1 MPGGDAEEGRHSV
14 MADTDVDPEVAL
26 RARLATLKTEHR
38 ALDDWIAA
46 LLAAPFI
53 DQLEVRRLKK
63 RKLSLRDEIVR
74 LEDMI
79 TPDIIA

>member
-1 MPGGDAEEGRHSV
+1 MAEGDIDNDNNSDIE
-14 MADTDVDPEVAL
+14 L
-26 RARLATLKTEHR
+26 RARLATLRTEHR

-46 LLAAPFI
+46 LLAAPFV

-63 RKLSLRDEIVR
+63 RKLALRDEIAR
-74 LEDMI
+74 LDDMI

>member
-1 MPGGDAEEGRHSV
+1 
-14 MADTDVDPEVAL
+14 MADNRNDPDVEL

-46 LLAAPFI
+46 LMAAPFV
-53 DQLEVRRLKK
+53 DQLEMRRLKK
-63 RKLSLRDEIVR
+63 RKLALRDEIAR
-74 LEDMI
+74 LDDLI

>member
-1 MPGGDAEEGRHSV
+1 
-14 MADTDVDPEVAL
+14 MADNGIMTDVEL

-63 RKLSLRDEIVR
+63 RKLALRDEIAR
-74 LEDMI
+74 LEDVI

>member
-1 MPGGDAEEGRHSV
+1 
-14 MADTDVDPEVAL
+14 MADGDIDSEIEI

-46 LLAAPFI
+46 LMDAPFA

-63 RKLSLRDEIVR
+63 RKLALRDEIAR
-74 LEDMI
+74 LEDLI

>member
-1 MPGGDAEEGRHSV
+1 
-14 MADTDVDPEVAL
+14 MADGDIDSEIEI

-46 LLAAPFI
+46 LMAAPFV

-63 RKLSLRDEIVR
+63 RKLALRDEITR
-74 LEDMI
+74 LEDLI

>member
-1 MPGGDAEEGRHSV
+1 
-14 MADTDVDPEVAL
+14 MADSGAEIGNLTDMEQ

-46 LLAAPFI
+46 LMEAPFV
-53 DQLEVRRLKK
+53 DQLEIRRLKK
-63 RKLSLRDEIVR
+63 RKLALRDEIAR
-74 LEDMI
+74 LEDLI

>member
-1 MPGGDAEEGRHSV
+1 
-14 MADTDVDPEVAL
+14 MADTEVDPEVAL

-46 LLAAPFI
+46 LLVAPFV

-63 RKLSLRDEIVR
+63 RKLSLRDEIAR

>member
-1 MPGGDAEEGRHSV
+1 
-14 MADTDVDPEVAL
+14 MADSGADTGTMTEVEL

-46 LLAAPFI
+46 LMAAPFV

-63 RKLSLRDEIVR
+63 RKLALRDAIAR
-74 LEDMI
+74 LDDAI